1 MPTRPDQ
8 QALDSARMVA
18 TVEAIEAIHWSR
30 RNWREE
36 GNQDQYQDV
45 CNECGQL
52 WPCRTKRILTDG

>member
-1 MPTRPDQ
+1 
-8 QALDSARMVA
+8 MVA
-18 TVEAIEAIHWSR
+18 TVEAIEAIHYSH